1 MLIESG
7 TLKVTGSAENQEQ
20 LSLATSIYSE
30 KASKI
35 SQKKQQQLSQSLTS
49 PEDMDDEFV
58 VIPDCFDLD
67 KKWKQKTSSSC
78 SHSVS
83 QIACSPV
90 NSSKPGSVINELGF
104 HSDDDFS
111 PTKSEPEPPVS
122 SIDLIMLESDPA
134 FNTTVADQKSLKRI
148 YKIIKSS
155 LY

>member
-1 MLIESG
+1 
-7 TLKVTGSAENQEQ
+7 
-20 LSLATSIYSE
+20 
-30 KASKI
+30 
-35 SQKKQQQLSQSLTS
+35 
-49 PEDMDDEFV
+49 MDDEFV

-134 FNTTVADQKSLKRI
+134 FNATLADEKSLKRI
-148 YKIIKSS
+148 
-155 LY
+155 